1 MGLGFQVSDV
11 KKLLAAVWS
20 IADKGN
26 IVQFGSSVADNF
38 IMNVESKEKV
48 LLRSKGGS
56 YVLDAE
62 FVF

>member
-1 MGLGFQVSDV
+1 M
-11 KKLLAAVWS
+11 WR
-20 IADKGN
+20 IAEKGN
-26 IVQFGSSVADNF
+26 VVQFGPREADNF

-48 LLRSKGGS
+48 LLRRKGGS